1 MRVIVAMSER
11 LIEVKTGISFAESE
25 NKHIKIDNTLPIK
38 RIIIVHNAGAFGG
51 GATGVY
57 IANTVLDNIRAFTH
71 GKESISLIGD
81 VDVDTIPYAIQL
93 LREANKLRNKVADG
107 DEFYEIDFPEAVGL
121 GHNAYIDFRFNTIA
135 NMNDGDR
142 TTYTGATIDVMIEVG
157 KMTGRKKILRNCGKI
172 VHGTGAGRLSE
183 FINPTEFGYRG
194 LNLMALIEDNGTPS
208 DTAIDKLI
216 LQKGSDVLREGS
228 IPKLQE
234 LTKAKFGI
242 ALGTGFV
249 WIPINQPIGA
259 SQLRLISEI
268 KTAGTNIEIHWM
280 LTSLK

>member
-1 MRVIVAMSER
+1 MSEK
-11 LIEVKTGISFAESE
+11 LIEIKTGISFAASE
-25 NKHIKIDNTLPIK
+25 NKHVKIDNTLPIK
-38 RIIIVHNAGAFGG
+38 RIIVIHNAGAFGG
-51 GATGVY
+51 GATGVL
-57 IANTVLDNIRAFTH
+57 IANTVLDNIRVFVH
-71 GKESISLIGD
+71 GKEHISLIGD
-81 VDVDTIPYAIQL
+81 VDADTVPYAIQL

-107 DEFYEIDFPEAVGL
+107 DEFFEIDFPEAVGR

-157 KMTGRKKILRNCGKI
+157 KQTGRKKLLRNCGKI
-172 VHGTGAGRLSE
+172 VHGTNTGRLSE
-183 FINPTEFGYRG
+183 FINPTEFGFRG

-208 DTAIDKLI
+208 NTAIAKLTLI
-216 LQKGSDVLREGS
+216 KGSDILREGS

-234 LTKAKFGI
+234 LTKAKFSI

-249 WIPINQPIGA
+249 WIPINQPIAA
-259 SQLRLISEI
+259 SQLKLISEI
-268 KTAGTNIEIHWM
+268 TTAGTNIEIHWM

>member
-1 MRVIVAMSER
+1 MSER
-11 LIEVKTGISFAESE
+11 LIEIKTGISFAESE
-25 NKHIKIDNTLPIK
+25 NKHVKIDNTLPIK
-38 RIIIVHNAGAFGG
+38 RIIIIHNPGTLGG

-57 IANTVLDNIRAFTH
+57 IANTVLDNIRVFTH

-81 VDVDTIPYAIQL
+81 VDVDKIPYAIQL

-135 NMNDGDR
+135 NINDGDR

-157 KMTGRKKILRNCGKI
+157 KMTGRKKLLRNCGKI
-172 VHGTGAGRLSE
+172 VHGANTGRLSE
-183 FINPTEFGYRG
+183 FINPTEFGYKG
-194 LNLMALIEDNGTPS
+194 LNLMAIIEDDGTPS
-208 DTAIDKLI
+208 NTAIAKLI
-216 LQKGSDVLREGS
+216 LQKGANLLREGS

-249 WIPINQPIGA
+249 WMPIKQPIAA
-259 SQLRLISEI
+259 SQLKLISEI
-268 KTAGTNIEIHWM
+268 SPAGTNIEIHWM
-280 LTSLK
+280 LSSIK

>member
-1 MRVIVAMSER
+1 MSEK
-11 LIEVKTGISFAESE
+11 LLEIKTGISFAASE
-25 NKHIKIDNTLPIK
+25 NKHVKIDNTLPIK
-38 RIIIVHNAGAFGG
+38 RIIIIHNAGAFGG
-51 GATGVY
+51 GATGVL
-57 IANTVLDNIRAFTH
+57 IANTILDNIRVFIH
-71 GKESISLIGD
+71 GKEHISLIGD
-81 VDVDTIPYAIQL
+81 VDVDTVPFAIQL
-93 LREANKLRNKVADG
+93 LKEANKLRNKVADG
-107 DEFYEIDFPEAVGL
+107 DEFFEIDFPEAIGR

-157 KMTGRKKILRNCGKI
+157 KQTGRKKLLRNCGKI
-172 VHGTGAGRLSE
+172 VHAANTGRLSD
-183 FINPTEFGYRG
+183 FINPTEFGYKA
-194 LNLMALIEDNGTPS
+194 LNLMMLIEDDGTPS
-208 DTAIDKLI
+208 NSAIAKLTLI
-216 LQKGSDVLREGS
+216 KGSDLIREGS

-259 SQLRLISEI
+259 SQLKLISEI
-268 KTAGTNIEIHWM
+268 TSAGTNIEIHWM